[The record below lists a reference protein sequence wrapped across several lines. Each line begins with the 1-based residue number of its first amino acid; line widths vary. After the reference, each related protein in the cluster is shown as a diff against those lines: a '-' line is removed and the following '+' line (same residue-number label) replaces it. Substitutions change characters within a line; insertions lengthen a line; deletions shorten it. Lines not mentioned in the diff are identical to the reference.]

1 MDMSAVK
8 FSFRKCDDNYRS
20 VQSMM
25 ASLSHQLLMSNPR
38 LYNRVE
44 TLCDRMGTKEAWK
57 FDQVWTLFR
66 SLLLSPELGRI
77 VCFIHMIDQCDD
89 ITHQFLKEFSSI
101 SPRDGCSFKLVITS
115 TNTSDLVI
123 RSGIPMLINLDL
135 RITIANAD
143 AENTGD
149 RMRSFIERDMSLL
162 IEANPEY
169 QDFHDVIKNRLHNAT
184 DSLAISIFL
193 RLLQVHLTRSELEAE
208 FRCIPFSLPEVFD
221 YYLKKI
227 PAARWEW
234 SRLALS
240 WIALAHRPLKLTEL
254 AVALAIGEANLTSL
268 VALRR
273 KISKDVE
280 SELHHTLGRLVVI
293 YNREVTLIDDVFR
306 DYLLKLT
313 GANSLYDNATLA
325 EACIN
330 LLELV
335 VQEQRHHTMQ
345 EGDEHHLVTYAK
357 KYWAKHYS
365 LAQGHISFQLCERAL
380 TFLEEDWPILDNY
393 QAINSNSAYGNILC
407 YAVRFNC
414 TDLVHSLLMKRS
426 PGPAFMSVALEMAIE
441 NGIDEMVNLLVK
453 FSADSPL
460 KLHIAVLNRRE
471 KLITQ
476 FLSSDQ
482 NPISK
487 SRAGNKVFQGQ
498 TPLHL
503 AAAAGYHE
511 IFISLLAAKFDFNAK
526 DRRGITCLHLA
537 SQFGHPSILEELLSR
552 GMEINVEDKLG
563 DTPFLLACA
572 WQQLDVVEKLLSHGH
587 VQSTTGLYTDSA
599 LHIAVAV
606 GCEDIVDA
614 VLKNMQP
621 EEINKAVMLQGKEGK
636 TPLHLAAERGCS
648 VVIERLLS
656 EDLIALESLQ
666 DKDGNTPLHIAI
678 LNGNYGVV
686 DQLLRLRKII
696 TEPTTPETESFK
708 SSIRIKDK
716 RGRSPIHMAVGSG
729 DLKVVQKICEEH
741 VRINV
746 SLNVGGDKSRQ
757 SPLHTAALYGLT
769 DITDILLR
777 SGAKVD
783 ICDKKSQTPFVL
795 ACRNGNIDTMEL
807 LLQKGAAPLHKYS
820 LGRTALHDAI
830 ESRNMAMV
838 KRLLEI
844 PGVSAKDSIS
854 GRDLYGNTIFHSA
867 AICGNMEIMK
877 ILLGFETS
885 QDSLLDSLRNPN
897 SSSKNILQVALEHN
911 KLDMAHFLVDK
922 IKVYIESSKGD
933 NSVSKDC
940 VSLATIRS
948 FLEAIR
954 PPSDAEKT
962 GEASNAKSGF
972 VKVREDLQELL
983 RLRVDFDIWDTLECG
998 PIGPILNLAV
1008 EKGVIEI
1015 VGRLVQLLRKRDEYF
1030 KDGITQALLLA
1041 SRKGQTEIA
1050 RLLLDSS
1057 DDEKQRRT
1065 NYHLAFQEVASIGNM
1080 GFLKYLISLHGSW
1093 LDYKTRISAFRNASN
1108 GGHVEVSEFLRK
1120 EILDAET
1127 IDGNGST
1134 PLHEAAMAGDAALCR
1149 SLLEVRETYLNIK
1162 DYLGRTALHI
1172 AASRRDEVLVD
1183 LLLTVFHADV
1193 EAADHCGNTPIH
1205 EALYSPAVA
1214 LGDGCETE
1222 STARL
1227 LLKNG
1232 ANPLAIGKYTG
1243 TPVHV
1248 ALNLSDISDEF
1259 IQEMLENIS
1268 QSLDIKNHAG
1278 ETPLFIA
1285 AREGRTKIIQILL
1298 AREDVNINQTN
1309 DKGCSPLKIAI
1320 MRGHIDI
1327 AKLFLGNSKLAL
1339 DSVIPFESADTLLRD
1354 LVERNV
1360 PIQMLRF
1367 LLVENPE
1374 IINRFGTDELHR
1386 AAVMTDDPAIIHT
1399 ALTLHPE
1406 LAFREDEHGWSFL
1419 WLYYASQGHL
1429 AILPPEILGLHFQ
1442 QPSRWQIKKSS
1453 CGISLQD
1460 DAALILSFSTPK
1472 GTSNLSLHREE
1483 PRIERNLILADHP
1496 IPPIGKF
1503 SFEIEILDGGE
1514 NR

>member
-1 MDMSAVK
+1 
-8 FSFRKCDDNYRS
+8 
-20 VQSMM
+20 
-25 ASLSHQLLMSNPR
+25 
-38 LYNRVE
+38 
-44 TLCDRMGTKEAWK
+44 
-57 FDQVWTLFR
+57 
-66 SLLLSPELGRI
+66 
-77 VCFIHMIDQCDD
+77 
-89 ITHQFLKEFSSI
+89 
-101 SPRDGCSFKLVITS
+101 
-115 TNTSDLVI
+115 
-123 RSGIPMLINLDL
+123 MLIDLDL
-135 RITIANAD
+135 RIPLANAD

-149 RMRSFIERDMSLL
+149 RTRSFIEREMSLL
-162 IEANPEY
+162 IEANPKF
-169 QDFHDVIKNRLHNAT
+169 QNSHDVIRNRLHNAT
-184 DSLAISIFL
+184 DSLAVSISL
-193 RLLQVHLTRSELEAE
+193 RLLQVHSTRSELDAE

-221 YYLKKI
+221 YSLEKI

-240 WIALAHRPLKLTEL
+240 WIALARRPLKLTEI

-268 VALRR
+268 VALRC
-273 KISKDVE
+273 KIPKDVE
-280 SELHHTLGRLVVI
+280 SELHHTLGSLVVI
-293 YNREVTLIDDVFR
+293 YNGEVTLIDDVFR

-313 GANSLYDNATLA
+313 GANSLYDHATLA

-365 LAQGHISFQLCERAL
+365 LAQGHIPFQLQERAL
-380 TFLEEDWPILDNY
+380 TFLEEDWPILDNHH
-393 QAINSNSAYGNILC
+393 AINSNSAYGNILC
-407 YAVRFNC
+407 YAVRLNC
-414 TDLVHSLLMKRS
+414 TDLVDSLLTKRS
-426 PGPAFMSVALEMAIE
+426 PRPPAFMSVALEIAIE
-441 NGIDEMVNLLVK
+441 NGMDEMVNLLVK

-460 KLHIAVLNRRE
+460 KLHIAVLHRRE

-482 NPISK
+482 DPIST
-487 SRAGNKVFQGQ
+487 STAGNAFFEGQ
-498 TPLHL
+498 SPLHL
-503 AAAAGYHE
+503 AAAAGYHD
-511 IFISLLAAKFDFNAK
+511 IFVSLLDAKFDFNAE
-526 DRRGITCLHLA
+526 DDYGITCLHLA
-537 SQFGHPSILEELLSR
+537 SQLGHLSIVEELLSR
-552 GMEINVEDKLG
+552 GMDISVENEFG

-621 EEINKAVMLQGKEGK
+621 EEINKAVMLRGEEGK
-636 TPLHLAAERGCS
+636 TPLHLAAKRGCS

-656 EDLIALESLQ
+656 EGLLALESLQ
-666 DKDGNTPLHIAI
+666 DKGGNTPLHIAI
-678 LNGNYGVV
+678 LNGNYSVV
-686 DQLLRLRKII
+686 DKLLRLRKIK
-696 TEPTTPETESFK
+696 TKSKTPETKSFK
-708 SSIRIKDK
+708 SSIRIQDK
-716 RGRSPIHMAVGSG
+716 QGRFPIHMAVGSG
-729 DLKVVQKICEEH
+729 DPKVVQKICEEH

-746 SLNVGGDKSRQ
+746 SLNVLDRNWR
-757 SPLHTAALYGLT
+757 SPLHIAALFGLT

-777 SGAKVD
+777 SGAELD
-783 ICDKKSQTPFVL
+783 ICDKESQTPFLL
-795 ACRNGNIDTMEL
+795 ACGSGNIGTMEL
-807 LLQKGAAPLHKYS
+807 LLQKGAAPLHKDS
-820 LGRTALHDAI
+820 FGRSALHEAI
-830 ESRNMAMV
+830 ESGNMAMV
-838 KRLLEI
+838 RRVLEI

-854 GRDLYGNTIFHSA
+854 GDGNTIFHSA
-867 AICGNMEIMK
+867 AIGGNVEIMK
-877 ILLGFETS
+877 ILLGSETS
-885 QDSLLDSLRNPN
+885 QDSLLESLRNPN
-897 SSSKNILQVALEHN
+897 FVSKNILRVALEHN
-911 KLDMAHFLVDK
+911 KLDMTHFLIDK
-922 IKVYIESSKGD
+922 IKVYMESSKGD
-933 NSVSKDC
+933 NSFLKDC
-940 VSLATIRS
+940 VDFATVKS

-954 PPSDAEKT
+954 SPSDAKKT
-962 GEASNAKSGF
+962 RDDSNAESGF
-972 VKVREDLQELL
+972 IKVREDFQELL
-983 RLRVDFDIWDTLECG
+983 KLSNDFDTWDVVEYGT
-998 PIGPILNLAV
+998 ILNLAV
-1008 EKGVIEI
+1008 AKGVIEI
-1015 VGRLVQLLRKRDEYF
+1015 VERFVQLLRKSHGYF
-1030 KDGITQALLLA
+1030 KEEITRALLIA
-1041 SRKGQTEIA
+1041 SRKGHTEIA

-1057 DDEKQRRT
+1057 DDEKQRRL
-1065 NYHLAFQEVASIGNM
+1065 NYHSAFQVVVSTGNM
-1080 GFLKYLISLHGSW
+1080 DFLEYLISLHGSW
-1093 LDYKTRISAFRNASN
+1093 LDHKTRISSFRNASN
-1108 GGHVEVSEFLRK
+1108 GGHVEVAEFLRK
-1120 EILDAET
+1120 EILNAET

-1149 SLLEVRETYLNIK
+1149 SLLEERETYLNIK

-1205 EALYSPAVA
+1205 EALNSPAIA

-1320 MRGHIDI
+1320 MGGQVDI
-1327 AKLFLGNSKLAL
+1327 AKLFLGDPKLTL

-1354 LVERNV
+1354 LVEQNV

-1374 IINRFGTDELHR
+1374 IVKRFGTDELHR

-1399 ALTLHPE
+1399 VLTLHPE
-1406 LAFREDEHGWSFL
+1406 LAFKEDEHGWSFL
-1419 WLYYASQGHL
+1419 WLYYASQGHI

-1442 QPSRWQIKKSS
+1442 QPSCWQIKKSS

-1483 PRIERNLILADHP
+1483 PRIEQNLILADHP
-1496 IPPIGKF
+1496 IPPVGKF
-1503 SFEIEILDGGE
+1503 SFEIEIRDGGE